1 MKTMH
6 LVPLTVALLI
16 CLLASAA
23 SALEVPERLVYDV
36 SWSGLSAGSAV
47 QEVTSRDGELHIVY
61 TVRSSGLV
69 NAFFSID
76 DRSESVLPGGSGAG
90 PIGTPRLFR
99 EKINEGKTHTWKEAL
114 FDQTALKVD
123 TKDFLK
129 HTEKIDPISTKTHD
143 TLSSVYFIRTS
154 DLAPGTTYHID
165 IFDCKRL
172 WNAEVHVAR
181 REEVSTP
188 LGRFK
193 TLVVTT
199 QLKAEGVKPRPD
211 YMTVWLSDDSLRVPV
226 KMTIKLKVGEFTATL
241 AGGSHW
247 KK

>member
-1 MKTMH
+1 MKKIA
-6 LVPLTVALLI
+6 LVALTFALLV
-16 CLLASAA
+16 CLPPFAA
-23 SALEVPERLVYDV
+23 SALEVPERLVFDV
-36 SWSGLSAGSAV
+36 NWSGLSAGTAV
-47 QEVTSRDGELHIVY
+47 QEVSSRDGELHIVY

-76 DRSESVLPGGSGAG
+76 DRSESVLPQGGGTG

-114 FDQTALKVD
+114 FDEAARKVD

-129 HTEKIDPISTKTHD
+129 HTEKSDPISALTHD
-143 TLSSVYFIRTS
+143 TLSSVYLIRTS
-154 DLAPGTTYHID
+154 ELAPGTTLHLD

-172 WNAEVHVAR
+172 WNAEVHVVR